1 MFKEFLKRDV
11 RTFMGTDRLLP
22 GYTVS
27 TVPSEW
33 NLPRDRN
40 SRVIEVA
47 DTFIGRTEPQGRV
60 TIEEVLDAI
69 FQETNPSSI
78 PADPR

>member
-1 MFKEFLKRDV
+1 
-11 RTFMGTDRLLP
+11 LP

-27 TVPSEW
+27 TVPNDW
-33 NLPRDRN
+33 NFPRDRN

-47 DTFIGRTEPQGRV
+47 DTFIGKAEPQTNNKYGGRV

-78 PADPR
+78 PADPRFAQILIFY